1 MRVDVVYLVRT
12 QSRLLQ
18 GAAHRTYQA
27 RAFRSRLGDMI
38 SITGGSVA
46 HQFCENLCAAIP
58 GEVQVFE
65 DQHARTF
72 AHDEA
77 VARGIKGAA
86 RPLEIVI
93 AARDGMHIIEGGHGD
108 RSNAL
113 FGPASD
119 HRPGITTANRLPRF
133 SDRIGT
139 GGAGRNNREVRPFC
153 PGQDRDDAGRSINN
167 HHVDEERADAIGP
180 FEMEYLELVVQR
192 HQPSNATSDVY
203 PDDDARSLP
212 NEVISPNPVTTT
224 RDIWS
229 PPYYIP
235 NATASSC
242 IKRVYVS
249 PRIKPSCLSRR

>member
-86 RPLEIVI
+86 RPLGIII

-139 GGAGRNNREVRPFC
+139 GGAGRNNREVRPFAPVKIETM
-153 PGQDRDDAGRSINN
+153 PGAPSTIIMLMKNGLMRS
-167 HHVDEERADAIGP
+167 GP
-180 FEMEYLELVVQR
+180 LKWST
-192 HQPSNATSDVY
+192 SNWSC
-203 PDDDARSLP
+203 S
-212 NEVISPNPVTTT
+212 VT
-224 RDIWS
+224 S
-229 PPYYIP
+229 PPMPLPMYTP
-235 NATASSC
+235 MSSPFSAVIC
-242 IKRVYVS
+242 
-249 PRIKPSCLSRR
+249 KPA

>member
-27 RAFRSRLGDMI
+27 RAF
-38 SITGGSVA
+38 
-46 HQFCENLCAAIP
+46 P
-58 GEVQVFE
+58 
-65 DQHARTF
+65 
-72 AHDEA
+72 HDEA

-203 PDDDARSLP
+203 PDVVAILCGDLQ
-212 NEVISPNPVTTT
+212 
-224 RDIWS
+224 
-229 PPYYIP
+229 
-235 NATASSC
+235 ASMSQ
-242 IKRVYVS
+242 R
-249 PRIKPSCLSRR
+249 LL